1 MSNLNE
7 RIELSQ
13 KAAKE
18 KSLLVKEP
26 FSREVFLERFETL
39 RPREKEVAR
48 LLVAGNMSKDIASYL
63 CLSPATVK
71 VHKARMMTKMQVS
84 SLQELVFAFIKS
96 DLA

>member
-1 MSNLNE
+1 MSNSIE
-7 RIELSQ
+7 RIEVSQ

-18 KSLLVKEP
+18 KTLLVKEP
-26 FSREVFLERFETL
+26 FSREAVLERFETL

-96 DLA
+96 DLV